1 MPLDFAESITL
12 ISFSDVSGSTTHDE
26 LSMFNVMFVY
36 NQNLLTSLFVTYV
49 QYVIKALFFA
59 FYIILMIEA
68 FYVIILTKNN
78 M

>member
-49 QYVIKALFFA
+49 
-59 FYIILMIEA
+59 
-68 FYVIILTKNN
+68 
-78 M
+78 